1 MSVPRVQNRW
11 GPIRSLLIL
20 SPLLVCAPLWAYR
33 TQYALPEPVIEKYD
47 PVTLLP
53 QLSEAEILG
62 HAKYLSEDIGYRTV
76 GTVEHVL
83 GDMWI
88 HMQALDLQEK
98 CEQIAKSSPGRKLQC
113 EVWKQ
118 EGSGSHR
125 FDIMG
130 KRLYKTYEKLT
141 NVILRVSDGTP
152 EGKENAVLVNSHV
165 DSTLPSPGA
174 RYDVAL
180 DFYEVL

>member
-1 MSVPRVQNRW
+1 MTFVDRFD
-11 GPIRSLLIL
+11 PITS
-20 SPLLVCAPLWAYR
+20 
-33 TQYALPEPVIEKYD
+33 
-47 PVTLLP
+47 LP

-98 CEQIAKSSPGRKLQC
+98 CEQIVKSTPGRKLQC

-118 EGSGSHR
+118 KGSGSHRYDNSMSLLRWLILRLLCNR

-130 KRLYKTYEKLT
+130 KRLYKTYEALT
-141 NVILRVSDGTP
+141 NVIVRLSDGSL

-174 RYDVAL
+174 GMSHSAKGFKNKLKGVHYSRRCVGSRCHA
-180 DFYEVL
+180 